1 MATHRVKVTE
11 GGRVVIP
18 AEFRRQLGLQPGAE
32 VVMDIADGELRIRS
46 VQQAIERAQ
55 SLVRRYVGQDTNL
68 ADELINERRE
78 AARLE

>member
-18 AEFRRQLGLQPGAE
+18 AELRRALGLQPGAE
-32 VVMDIADGELRIRS
+32 AVMDIADGELRIRS
-46 VQQAIERAQ
+46 VSQAIERAQ
-55 SLVRRYVGQDTNL
+55 SLVRPYVGQGVNL
-68 ADELINERRE
+68 ADELISERRE

>member
-1 MATHRVKVTE
+1 MTD

-32 VVMDIADGELRIRS
+32 VVLDIADGELRIRS
-46 VQQAIERAQ
+46 VRQAIKHAQ
-55 SLVRRYVGQDTNL
+55 SLVRRYVEPDTSL
-68 ADELINERRE
+68 ADELIADRRE

>member
-1 MATHRVKVTE
+1 MAHRAKVTE

-46 VQQAIERAQ
+46 VSQAIERAQ
-55 SLVRRYVGQDTNL
+55 SLVRRYVGHGTNL

-78 AARLE
+78 AGRLE